1 VNVSGNVP
9 DVAELFFNII
19 NTGIKV
25 IAQNIAAMML
35 ANANLIPLLIKV
47 LFINAFVEY
56 FFSNFALG
64 LSLPS
69 FLYEIMKYATKYIIA
84 NIQLI

>member
-1 VNVSGNVP
+1 MNVSGNVP

-25 IAQNIAAMML
+25 IAQNIAAMTL
-35 ANANLIPLLIKV
+35 PKANLTPLLIKV

-56 FFSNFALG
+56 FFSIFALG

-69 FLYEIMKYATKYIIA
+69 FLYEIMKYATKYITA